1 MNSEPPEPPA
11 PTNGLVNGSYSNGK
25 VIVTNGNTIQILS
38 PQAYSVPDIPLQQAV
53 ISSSTIK
60 LEVTGTTT
68 NLRFYA
74 KVDGT
79 NRQVIGDGG
88 HSGSITRNGEVTHIC
103 PSVRAGGVETTVTLS
118 LTINGEVIF

>member
-11 PTNGLVNGSYSNGK
+11 PTNGLVNGSYINGK
-25 VIVTNGNTIQILS
+25 VIVTNGNTIQILR
-38 PQAYSVPDIPLQQAV
+38 PQIYSLPNIPLQQAV

-68 NLRFYA
+68 NLSFYA
-74 KVDGT
+74 KVNGT
-79 NRQVIGDGG
+79 DREVIGVGG
-88 HSGSITRNGEVTHIC
+88 HSGSITRSGEVTHIE
-103 PSVRAGGVETTVTLS
+103 PSVRASGVETTVTLS